1 LTHLDFL
8 GAIERE
14 GLALGRTITRGADR
28 HIAAY
33 PHWTLLDLVA
43 HTGTV
48 HRWVA
53 KLVTSG
59 AVHPLARPGHWD
71 RDPGRLAEWFAE
83 GLALVIDVLRNSDPD
98 RPVWTMAADQTA
110 GFWRRRMAHET
121 ATHRWDAEQ
130 AIGRPR
136 PIDPAIALTG
146 IPETLEIHVVR
157 PLAGME
163 VGGKGERIALR
174 TTDVDAEWLVTLRPN
189 WVEFV
194 GGQGQ
199 ADVTLSGSASS
210 VWLSLMDRPVTDV
223 TAHGDNDCLTRFRAA
238 LRMADAP
245 SH

>member
-1 LTHLDFL
+1 LTEPDFL
-8 GAIERE
+8 GALERE
-14 GLALGRTITRGADR
+14 GLELGRTVTHGADR

-33 PHWTLLDLVA
+33 PHWTVLDLVA

-53 KLVTSG
+53 KLVNTG
-59 AVHPLARPGHWD
+59 AVHPLERGRHRD

-83 GLALVIDVLRNSDPD
+83 GLSFVIDVLRNSDPD

-157 PLAGME
+157 PLAGMK
-163 VGGKGERIALR
+163 VGGNGERIALR
-174 TTDVDAEWLVTLRPN
+174 STDVDGEWVVALRPN
-189 WVEFV
+189 SVEFEV
-194 GGQGQ
+194 GPGP
-199 ADVTLSGSASS
+199 ADVRLYGSASS
-210 VWLSLMDRPVTDV
+210 VWLSLMGRPVTDV
-223 TAHGDNDCLTRFRAA
+223 TAHGDQHCLTKFRAT
-238 LRMADAP
+238 LRMAEPP